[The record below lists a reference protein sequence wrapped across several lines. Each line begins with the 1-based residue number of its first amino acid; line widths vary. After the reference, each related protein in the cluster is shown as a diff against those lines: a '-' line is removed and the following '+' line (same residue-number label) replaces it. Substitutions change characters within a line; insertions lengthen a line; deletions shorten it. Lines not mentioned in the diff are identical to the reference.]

1 VVVLL
6 SVYMVKPV
14 LLVVSDLIC
23 TTVLI
28 TFPTVSISFISPVA
42 LDFTASSVG
51 FPEEVSSVL
60 LG

>member
-1 VVVLL
+1 
-6 SVYMVKPV
+6 MVKPV
-14 LLVVSDLIC
+14 SFTVSDPIC

-42 LDFTASSVG
+42 LGFTASCVG
-51 FPEEVSSVL
+51 FPEEGASVL